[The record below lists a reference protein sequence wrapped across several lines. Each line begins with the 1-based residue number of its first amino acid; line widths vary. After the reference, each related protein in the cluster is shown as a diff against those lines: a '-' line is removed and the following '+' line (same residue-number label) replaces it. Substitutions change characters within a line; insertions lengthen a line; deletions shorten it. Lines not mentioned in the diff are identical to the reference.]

1 MDAFGAESLRA
12 RVVREPLVH
21 VLVLGVLLFALH
33 RFLAPPSASR
43 EIVVPADALAGL
55 RDDFRRR
62 TGRMPSATDEQALV
76 DAWVD
81 DEILVREGLALGLD
95 RGDAIVRRRLIQKMQ
110 LLLENTE
117 TVPPPSDAELEAF
130 LAAHATRYASPPRVT
145 FTQVFVSA
153 QRAGDGAGSEAEAL
167 RARLDAGA
175 DPSTLGDPFLRGR
188 EFRLHS
194 QAELA
199 SIFGPAFAAAV
210 MALPGET
217 WSAPLRSTFGLH
229 LVRVSE
235 TRPGAAP
242 ELASV
247 REQVEREWRVERR
260 ATLDREARA
269 RLRSRYV
276 VRVEGAAS

>member
-1 MDAFGAESLRA
+1 VAAA
-12 RVVREPLVH
+12 RSGRLAHAVREPLVH
-21 VLVLGVLLFALH
+21 VVVLGMLVFGLH
-33 RFLAPPSASR
+33 RWVAPPKASQ

-76 DAWVD
+76 DAYVN

-95 RGDAIVRRRLIQKMQ
+95 RGDVVVRRRLIQKME

-117 TVPPPSDAELEAF
+117 PVPAPTDAELAAY
-130 LAAHATRYASPPRVT
+130 LAAHPARYASPPRVS
-145 FTQVFVSA
+145 FTHVFVSA
-153 QRAGDGAGSEAEAL
+153 QRAGDRVGREAEAL
-167 RARLDAGA
+167 RTQLDAGA
-175 DPSTLGDPFLRGR
+175 DPATLGDPFLRGR
-188 EFRLHS
+188 DFRLHA

-199 SIFGPAFAAAV
+199 SIFGAPFATEV
-210 MALPGET
+210 MALPEGV

-235 TRPGAAP
+235 KRAGTAP
-242 ELASV
+242 ELSAV

-260 ATLDREARA
+260 AALDRETRA
-269 RLRSRYV
+269 RLRARYV
-276 VRVEGAAS
+276 VRVEGPEK